1 MNFLHKLELNDTEQS
16 IARDIL
22 KEIKE
27 RLEFF
32 KKCGLNYF
40 IFESF

>member
-1 MNFLHKLELNDTEQS
+1 MEVCDSSIDSARFFYKLELNDTEQS

-27 RLEFF
+27 RLNF
-32 KKCGLNYF
+32 
-40 IFESF
+40 